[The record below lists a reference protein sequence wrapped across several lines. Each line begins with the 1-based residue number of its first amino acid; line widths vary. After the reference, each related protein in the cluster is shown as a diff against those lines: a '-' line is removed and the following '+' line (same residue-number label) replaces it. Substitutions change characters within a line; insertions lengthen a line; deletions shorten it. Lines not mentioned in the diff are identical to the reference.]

1 MKLAVKRTDLSNANE
16 LVGVVIDG
24 RYLLIDDGRYLF
36 IPDEHRSDDLHIIF
50 GAGNGNLQD
59 TLDLFAAR
67 AIPVFMGDE
76 ITIQLTTM
84 DN

>member
-24 RYLLIDDGRYLF
+24 RYLFIADG
-36 IPDEHRSDDLHIIF
+36 HRSDVLHNIF
-50 GAGNGNLQD
+50 GDFNVCGAGCGSLQG
-59 TLDLFAAR
+59 TLERFATR
-67 AIPVFMGDE
+67 AIPIFMGDE

-84 DN
+84 DD